1 MRQCAQ
7 AALAIASLTL
17 CLTAGN
23 SVAEAQVRGI
33 PVNNSGVAS
42 GIALYGDVGFPDE
55 EAGKGTARAAV
66 DPAALMLVSASLSAR
81 AQLERSVP
89 FAGNLRR
96 DGNKASIMS
105 AELCRATPH

>member
-1 MRQCAQ
+1 MTSGAY
-7 AALAIASLTL
+7 AL
-17 CLTAGN
+17 G
-23 SVAEAQVRGI
+23 
-33 PVNNSGVAS
+33 SGW
-42 GIALYGDVGFPDE
+42 
-55 EAGKGTARAAV
+55 EAGKGTICAV
-66 DPAALMLVSASLSAR
+66 IHTPAALMLVSASLSAR